1 MPIFYTGKGDKG
13 ASFVGKKK
21 IPKTA
26 YEINALGALDE
37 LNSMIGVV
45 KNKKLIENFGKI
57 LHQVQEDLFII
68 QSNVAAF
75 MFENDYVPPKFEQQ
89 KVKWLEGLID
99 EYEQKVEPA
108 RKFVIPGATESSAW
122 FDVIRAM
129 ARRAERKVAINSE
142 KHPISPEVL
151 AYMNRLSSLFF
162 AMARMEAK
170 SSGESEIHP
179 QYS

>member
-13 ASFVGKKK
+13 TSFVGKKK

-45 KNKKLIENFGKI
+45 KNQKLLPQFKKI
-57 LHQVQEDLFII
+57 LQQVQEDLFII
-68 QSNVAAF
+68 QSHIATF
-75 MFENDYVPPKFEQQ
+75 MFEKDYVPPKFSQQ
-89 KVKWLEGLID
+89 KVAWLEELID
-99 EYEQKVEPA
+99 DFEQKVEPA
-108 RKFVIPGATESSAW
+108 RKFIIPGATETSAW

-129 ARRAERKVAINSE
+129 ARRGERKVTINSK
-142 KHPISPEVL
+142 KHPAAPEIL

-170 SSGESEIHP
+170 SAHKKESHP
-179 QYS
+179 HYA